1 MVNSEKQKWI
11 LEKAVEIYNQKGEIV
26 IRELAQAA
34 GINVASVNYYF
45 GSKEN
50 LMAEVENT

>member
-26 IRELAQAA
+26 IRELA
-34 GINVASVNYYF
+34 
-45 GSKEN
+45 
-50 LMAEVENT
+50 